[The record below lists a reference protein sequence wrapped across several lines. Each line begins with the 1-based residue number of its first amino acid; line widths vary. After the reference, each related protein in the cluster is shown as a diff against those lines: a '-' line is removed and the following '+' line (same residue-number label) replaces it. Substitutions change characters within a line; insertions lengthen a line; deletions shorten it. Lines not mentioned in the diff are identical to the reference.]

1 MILVKEKI
9 LLKKKKDALR
19 WEDGAVASRIDT
31 RMLLPESAPASPLV
45 TQARGQG
52 KVDECLC

>member
-1 MILVKEKI
+1 MILLKEKI